1 MPRWA
6 YARIAPSSIAVNTIF
21 VARACQGKASWF
33 PSVLQ
38 VMAVNAAAIADFAQ
52 HQLPQ
57 RPAAH
62 AALAAAVTA
71 YLAFVAYLGVGPWR
85 WVARAAYPVPHGARV
100 WCCGLLR
107 M

>member
-1 MPRWA
+1 
-6 YARIAPSSIAVNTIF
+6 
-21 VARACQGKASWF
+21 
-33 PSVLQ
+33 
-38 VMAVNAAAIADFAQ
+38 MAVNAAAIADFAQ

-85 WVARAAYPVPHGARV
+85 WGPCKGCHLSCASF
-100 WCCGLLR
+100 C

>member
-1 MPRWA
+1 MWPHITLKHCRQ
-6 YARIAPSSIAVNTIF
+6 SDF
-21 VARACQGKASWF
+21 VAGARQERPHGFQAR
-33 PSVLQ
+33 Q

-85 WVARAAYPVPHGARV
+85 WGTPAKATCPVPHSASV
-100 WCCGLLR
+100 
-107 M
+107 

>member
-1 MPRWA
+1 M
-6 YARIAPSSIAVNTIF
+6 
-21 VARACQGKASWF
+21 
-33 PSVLQ
+33 
-38 VMAVNAAAIADFAQ
+38 NAAAIADFAQ

-85 WVARAAYPVPHGARV
+85 WVPRAAYPVPHGARV
-100 WCCGLLR
+100 
-107 M
+107 

>member
-1 MPRWA
+1 
-6 YARIAPSSIAVNTIF
+6 
-21 VARACQGKASWF
+21 
-33 PSVLQ
+33 
-38 VMAVNAAAIADFAQ
+38 MAVNAAAIADFAQ

-85 WVARAAYPVPHGARV
+85 WGPPPKAICPVYPFARA
-100 WCCGLLR
+100 WCCGLLCMQCVR
-107 M
+107 LLL